1 MNMQVAFIGLGTMG
15 AAMAANLVKAG
26 HQVRGWNRSPEPVA
40 TLAAAGGVAAASAVD
55 AARGAEVLITM
66 LADDQATRAVVDA
79 QVLGA
84 LAQGAIHVNMATV
97 SLAFTQEMV
106 ALHAAHGVGYL
117 AAPVLGRV
125 NVAREGK
132 LQIVA
137 AGDAALLDRVQPL
150 FDVMGQKT
158 WRFGDRPEQA
168 AVVKLGV
175 NFMIAGAIEAMGEA
189 SALAQSQGVAKTDFI
204 DMVTSTLFAV
214 PVYRGYGMALAS
226 GQFEPPGFKL
236 SLGYKDVRLALEA
249 AGAGAVPMPF
259 ASLLRDNLLDSLAH
273 GEGNQDLA
281 ALGKVAA
288 RRANQG

>member
-1 MNMQVAFIGLGTMG
+1 MQVAFIGLGTMG
-15 AAMAANLVKAG
+15 AAMAVNLVKAG

>member
-1 MNMQVAFIGLGTMG
+1 MQVAFIGLGTMG

>member
-1 MNMQVAFIGLGTMG
+1 MQVAFIGLGTMG

-288 RRANQG
+288 RRANQD

>member
-1 MNMQVAFIGLGTMG
+1 MQVAFIGLGTMG

-125 NVAREGK
+125 TVAREGK

-288 RRANQG
+288 RRANQD